1 MAERLIG
8 VDVGGTKVAVAS
20 LEGTVL
26 HEVGSWPT
34 DCDTEEELLD
44 QYVTSI
50 RAAGRADAVGI
61 AVPSAV
67 DFATG
72 TARFSVNIPL
82 AGVPLRDVLRERL
95 GMPVYVDNDA
105 TCAAL
110 AEAYADD
117 RTPLARHL
125 VMLTVGTG
133 IGGGIVIDGR
143 IYRGASGAAAELGH
157 QIVGAD
163 LREGAPPAD
172 EKFPQPPS
180 LENLAAGR
188 GLHALA
194 RERGM
199 ADGEEAVRRAHE
211 GHPEALECLRILGER
226 VGIGVANAINT
237 FDPDMVVLGGGISAA
252 AGQLLLEPATR
263 VAEAYVMPGVGTR
276 TRITLARYANKA
288 GMRGAALLAGQEL
301 AAEQGED
308 ARRGVVAG

>member
-1 MAERLIG
+1 VAERLVG
-8 VDVGGTKVAVAS
+8 VDVGGTKVAVAVF
-20 LEGTVL
+20 EGSALT
-26 HEVGSWPT
+26 EVGSWPT
-34 DCDTEEELLD
+34 GVDNEEELLG
-44 QYVTSI
+44 QFTTAI
-50 RAAGRADAVGI
+50 KAAGPADAVGI

-67 DFATG
+67 DFETG

-82 AGVPLRDVLRERL
+82 AGVPLREILRERL
-95 GMPVYVDNDA
+95 GVPVYVDNDA

-110 AEAYADD
+110 AEAYDDD
-117 RTPLARHL
+117 RNPVARHL

-143 IYRGASGAAAELGH
+143 IYRGATGAAAELGH

-163 LREGAPPAD
+163 LTSGAPPAGD
-172 EKFPQPPS
+172 RPPQPGS
-180 LENLAAGR
+180 LEALSAGR

-194 RERGM
+194 RERGL
-199 ADGEEAVRRAHE
+199 ADGEEAVKCAHE
-211 GHPEALECLRILGER
+211 GNPEALECLRILGER

-252 AGQLLLEPATR
+252 AGDLLLEPATR
-263 VAEAYVMPGVGTR
+263 VAQEYVMPGVGTK

-301 AAEQGED
+301 AAERGED
-308 ARRGVVAG
+308 ARRGIAAR

>member
-1 MAERLIG
+1 VAERLIG
-8 VDVGGTKVAVAS
+8 VDVGGTKVAVAA
-20 LEGTVL
+20 LEGTAL
-26 HEVGSWPT
+26 NEVGSWPT
-34 DCDTEEELLD
+34 DCDNEEELLE
-44 QYVTSI
+44 QFVTAI
-50 RAAGRADAVGI
+50 RAAGTADAVGI

-67 DFATG
+67 DFDTG
-72 TARFSVNIPL
+72 TARYSVNIPL

-95 GMPVYVDNDA
+95 GIPVYVDNDA

-117 RTPLARHL
+117 RTPVARHL

-163 LREGAPPAD
+163 LTDGAPPPD
-172 EKFPQPPS
+172 ERPPQPGS
-180 LENLAAGR
+180 LEALAAGR

-194 RERGM
+194 RARGM

-211 GHPEALECLRILGER
+211 GDPEGLECLRILGER

-252 AGQLLLEPATR
+252 AGDLLLEPARR
-263 VAEAYVMPGVGTR
+263 VADAYVMPGVGTR
-276 TRITLARYANKA
+276 TRVTLARYANKA
-288 GMRGAALLAGQEL
+288 GVRGAALLAGQEL
-301 AAEQGED
+301 ASEQGED
-308 ARRGVVAG
+308 TRRGVVAG

>member
-8 VDVGGTKVAVAS
+8 VDVGGTKVAVAT

-26 HEVGSWPT
+26 TEIGSWPT
-34 DCDTEEELLD
+34 DGDNEEELLE
-44 QYVTSI
+44 QFVTAI
-50 RAAGRADAVGI
+50 RAAGAAHAVGI
-61 AVPSAV
+61 AIPSAV

-82 AGVPLRDVLRERL
+82 AGVPLRDMLRERL
-95 GMPVYVDNDA
+95 GVPVYVDNDA

-117 RTPLARHL
+117 RTPVARHL

-143 IYRGASGAAAELGH
+143 IYRGATGAAAELGH

-163 LREGAPPAD
+163 LSTGAPPPG
-172 EKFPQPPS
+172 ERPPQPGS
-180 LENLAAGR
+180 LEALSAGR

-211 GHPEALECLRILGER
+211 GDPEGLECLRILGER
-226 VGIGVANAINT
+226 IGIGVANAINT

-252 AGQLLLEPATR
+252 AGELLLEPARR
-263 VAEAYVMPGVGTR
+263 VAQAYVMPGVGTR
-276 TRITLARYANKA
+276 TRITLARYANQA

-301 AAEQGED
+301 SAEQGED
-308 ARRGVVAG
+308 ARRRVAAG